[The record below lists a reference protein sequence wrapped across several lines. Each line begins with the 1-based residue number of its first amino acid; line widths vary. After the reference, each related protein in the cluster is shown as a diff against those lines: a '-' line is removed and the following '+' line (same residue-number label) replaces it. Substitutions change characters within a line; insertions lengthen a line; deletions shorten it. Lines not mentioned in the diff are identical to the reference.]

1 MRCAI
6 MLTLGLMLAGCDT
19 AERAPSAPHYAAP
32 DTQGHNV
39 TLADLRGN
47 VVLVAVWATW
57 CPPCIEKLP
66 ELQRLHSELS
76 DEGLVLLGVNIDAR
90 DADAMVKAALARAG
104 VRFRNLRDPDYR
116 IMRSFALT
124 GVPAYLLIDRAG
136 RLHAQWSVE
145 VDMSDLRRELQRVL
159 RAAD

>member
-1 MRCAI
+1 MRCAAI
-6 MLTLGLMLAGCDT
+6 LALGLMLAGCGT
-19 AERAPSAPHYAAP
+19 AEQTPSAPHYAAP
-32 DTQGHNV
+32 DTQGRNV

-90 DADAMVKAALARAG
+90 DADATVEAALARAG
-104 VRFRNLRDPDYR
+104 ARFRNLRDPDYR

-136 RLHAQWSVE
+136 RLHARWSME
-145 VDMSDLRRELQRVL
+145 GNMSDLRRELQRVL